1 MQLQAGDTAVP
12 AIRDVDAG
20 AELGEQMAVH
30 DDAFCAAR
38 EQGWR
43 RGKKNGLRERDQQM
57 RVQSRSSDDST
68 SSHAVCVGASA
79 AGDGTNI
86 TAHAGGWL

>member
-1 MQLQAGDTAVP
+1 MQLQTGDTAVP

-38 EQGWR
+38 EQGW
-43 RGKKNGLRERDQQM
+43 
-57 RVQSRSSDDST
+57 
-68 SSHAVCVGASA
+68 
-79 AGDGTNI
+79 
-86 TAHAGGWL
+86 